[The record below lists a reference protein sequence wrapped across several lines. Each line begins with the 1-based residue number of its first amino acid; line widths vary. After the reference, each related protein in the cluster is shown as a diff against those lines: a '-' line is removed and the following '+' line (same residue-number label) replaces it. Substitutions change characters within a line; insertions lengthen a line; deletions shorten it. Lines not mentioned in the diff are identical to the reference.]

1 MSFLMKLREFG
12 FKFTSLFCFV
22 LFCSGVVFLQCSVFS
37 VQCSVFSV
45 HWVEFCSVQL
55 SSFVSTSANPFT
67 DFFVE

>member
-12 FKFTSLFCFV
+12 CKFTSLFCFV

-45 HWVEFCSVQL
+45 QCSLGRVL
-55 SSFVSTSANPFT
+55 FSSAQFLCVDICQS
-67 DFFVE
+67 VY